1 MTDYVS
7 KKMLTYDFV
16 NPEEAIL
23 EGIRRLED
31 FFQSMGIPTR
41 MRDMPDVG
49 MVPEEIMEKM
59 ARRVRITNTN
69 GTIGTL
75 KQLTTEDVVN
85 IFKLAQ

>member
-7 KKMLTYDFV
+7 KKMLTYDFA